1 MIINNHGFGGAL
13 RLSDIVTPEDARIAP
28 TNTAQPLFTPP
39 PSNGNESEVDDG
51 EWDSSAPTTFEY
63 QWQLDGVDIIGA
75 TFKTILVL
83 VGMIGKT
90 LRCAV
95 KCINRYGF
103 TVAFTVGIVVSI

>member
-1 MIINNHGFGGAL
+1 MVINNHGFGGAL
-13 RLSDIVTPEDARIAP
+13 RLSDMITPEDARIAP
-28 TNTAQPLFTPP
+28 TNTAQPSFTPT

-51 EWDSSAPTTFEY
+51 EWSSSAPTTFEY

-83 VGMIGKT
+83 VGMVGKT

>member
-1 MIINNHGFGGAL
+1 MTIIS
-13 RLSDIVTPEDARIAP
+13 RYTPVLFPVNGVAP
-28 TNTAQPLFTPP
+28 TNTTQPSFTR
-39 PSNGNESEVDDG
+39 NGNESEVDDG

-63 QWQLDGVDIIGA
+63 QWQLDGVDIVGA

-83 VGMIGKT
+83 VGMAGKT